1 MDAVYGLCRLSISE
15 WDADLSG
22 PPDALDSLAN
32 ELENAAD
39 DSAFPVVGGR
49 VGVKR
54 TGSWLRVSLDGSTLW
69 IGGDQTARDIV
80 LSAMRGVAQ
89 ESREVGHAPVAR
101 HAHIEYLGSDD
112 QWREPDSFP
121 LVVGA
126 DGPNRPVTP
135 RPDGG
140 ITARNAA
147 SPGIRVESLAPDL
160 VLARAG

>member
-1 MDAVYGLCRLSISE
+1 MDPVYGLCRLSIRE

-32 ELENAAD
+32 ELENATD
-39 DSAFPVVGGR
+39 DSAFSVVGGR
-49 VGVKR
+49 VGVNG
-54 TGSWLRVSLDGSTLW
+54 TGSRLRVFLDGSTLW
-69 IGGDQTARDIV
+69 IGGDQKARGLV

-101 HAHIEYLGSDD
+101 HAHIEYLGKDD

-126 DGPNRPVTP
+126 DWP
-135 RPDGG
+135 
-140 ITARNAA
+140 
-147 SPGIRVESLAPDL
+147 E
-160 VLARAG
+160 